1 MSDRFLTTVRLKM
14 LKLTVA
20 GGNDSEKA
28 LFPKIT
34 LYRWEKKVTHLVYMD
49 VSHSGIYKYFVY
61 YDFLR
66 LYQIRQKKIFS
77 STDQETIHTKT
88 MS

>member
-28 LFPKIT
+28 LFPKVT
-34 LYRWEKKVTHLVYMD
+34 LYRREKKKKVTHLIYMD
-49 VSHSGIYKYFVY
+49 VSHNGIYKYFVY
-61 YDFLR
+61 
-66 LYQIRQKKIFS
+66 
-77 STDQETIHTKT
+77 
-88 MS
+88 